1 MFADTAEVFIEAG
14 RGGNG
19 AVSLR
24 HEKYVEKGGPDGG
37 DGGDGGNVV
46 FVADSNVNTLAEF
59 RFKPELKAQDGGA
72 GGKRK
77 MHGANGADRLV
88 KVPLGTIVRRDG
100 EVIADL
106 TEVGQRAIVA
116 RGGEG
121 GFGNAHFKSSTR
133 QLPRVAEVGT
143 KGEKFTAQLELKMVA
158 DVGLVG
164 FPNAGKSTF
173 LSVVSNARPEIANYA
188 FTTLTPNLGVADV
201 DGKSLLIAD
210 IPGLIEGAS
219 QGKGLG
225 DEFLRHVER
234 TAVILHM
241 IDVMSNDISGDYQKI
256 RSELTQYSADLAG
269 KPEII
274 AITKTDLVD
283 DEIATMQLDELRQ
296 VTESPIYLLSSQA
309 HHGTKELLRKL
320 AVVVADERQ
329 AQAEQAAAEAETLDD
344 TPEVIELS
352 KKQLNSTWWVTRE
365 ERESGTVY
373 VVTGDRIEKF
383 AEKTDFD
390 NTFGVN
396 RLRDILQRSG
406 IARELEHQGANGESI
421 IEIVGHQFTL
431 LEQWND

>member
-1 MFADTAEVFIEAG
+1 M
-14 RGGNG
+14 
-19 AVSLR
+19 
-24 HEKYVEKGGPDGG
+24 
-37 DGGDGGNVV
+37 
-46 FVADSNVNTLAEF
+46 
-59 RFKPELKAQDGGA
+59 
-72 GGKRK
+72 
-77 MHGANGADRLV
+77 
-88 KVPLGTIVRRDG
+88 
-100 EVIADL
+100 
-106 TEVGQRAIVA
+106 
-116 RGGEG
+116 
-121 GFGNAHFKSSTR
+121 
-133 QLPRVAEVGT
+133 
-143 KGEKFTAQLELKMVA
+143 
-158 DVGLVG
+158 
-164 FPNAGKSTF
+164 
-173 LSVVSNARPEIANYA
+173 
-188 FTTLTPNLGVADV
+188 ADV

-241 IDVMSNDISGDYQKI
+241 IDVMSNDISGDYRKI

-283 DEIATMQLDELRQ
+283 DEIATMQLDELRR

-329 AQAEQAAAEAETLDD
+329 AQAEQAATEAEALDD

-421 IEIVGHQFTL
+421 IEIAGHQFTL